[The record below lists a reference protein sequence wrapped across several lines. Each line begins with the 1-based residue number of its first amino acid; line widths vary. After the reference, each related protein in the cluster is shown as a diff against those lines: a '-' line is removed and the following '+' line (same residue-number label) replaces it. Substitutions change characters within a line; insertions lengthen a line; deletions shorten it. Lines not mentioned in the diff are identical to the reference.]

1 METISYTL
9 ARCYP
14 QLLLPVTAGMSSTEA
29 YKNAVLRGFFSEAEP
44 IIPDTAA
51 DTFEQVDTVVG
62 SVGIWTL
69 AKREA
74 FVLAVQALAY
84 RCEPK
89 PVPDAVGAQYI
100 GGLINWE
107 KIRAHKMQYHSE
119 GGQDWNQ
126 EFRRF
131 TADKGNYTDSL
142 IILST
147 GFYSNIPPEEV
158 GLSPQE
164 WKQKSMV
171 IRKYHELTH
180 FVYRKAYPGDIDV
193 IRDEVLADCVGIQA
207 AFGSCNRELAE
218 RFLGIRDGQA
228 LSDGR
233 IRHYVSESALP
244 SAIHRA
250 LFWAEVFS
258 AVMALRSTPVGTIL
272 FGQTKACTDQTF

>member
-1 METISYTL
+1 METISHRL

-14 QLLLPVTAGMSSTEA
+14 QLLLPVAAGMSETEA
-29 YKNAVLRGFFSEAEP
+29 YKNAVLRGIIPEAEP
-44 IIPDTAA
+44 IVPGTAE
-51 DTFEQVDTVVG
+51 DTFEQVDTAVG

-107 KIRAHKMQYHSE
+107 KIRARKAQYLLE
-119 GGQDWNQ
+119 GGQDWNR

-131 TADKGNYTDSL
+131 TSDKRNYTDSL
-142 IILST
+142 ILLST
-147 GFYSNIPPEEV
+147 GFYSNLPPEAV
-158 GLSPQE
+158 GLSPQK

-180 FVYRKAYPGDIDV
+180 FVYRKAWPGDVDV
-193 IRDEVLADCVGIQA
+193 IRDEALADCVGIQA

-228 LSDGR
+228 LPDGR
-233 IRHYVSESALP
+233 IRHYIPDSELP
-244 SAIHRA
+244 TATHRA
-250 LFWAEVFS
+250 RFWIEVFS
-258 AVMALRSTPVGTIL
+258 GVMALQKAPVET
-272 FGQTKACTDQTF
+272 FFHEQTKARTDQTC

>member
-1 METISYTL
+1 METISHRL
-9 ARCYP
+9 ARRYP
-14 QLLLPVTAGMSSTEA
+14 QLLFPVAAGMSETEA
-29 YKNAVLRGFFSEAEP
+29 YKNTVLRGIIPEAEP
-44 IIPDTAA
+44 IIPGRAE
-51 DTFEQVDTVVG
+51 DTFQQVDTPVG

-107 KIRAHKMQYHSE
+107 KIRARKAQYLLD
-119 GGQDWNQ
+119 GGQDWSR

-142 IILST
+142 ILLST

-228 LSDGR
+228 LPEAR

-244 SAIHRA
+244 AAIHRA
-250 LFWAEVFS
+250 LFWAGVFS
-258 AVMALRSTPVGTIL
+258 SVMAL
-272 FGQTKACTDQTF
+272 QKAPRFFR